1 MNTPTVTKNSAEPQP
16 FEKKS
21 SGSRGQLVKRKNRGI
36 PLFVYFIIAMLFAL
50 VLVSLMVGYLY
61 SDYLYNEYL
70 ANTLHSPN
78 DARPE
83 IMLKSSLIFG
93 AGWMVILVYFIL
105 IARSIHL
112 KFKMLVK
119 NANELSQGTFDI
131 DIVKNGPQEVRD
143 LAFALERIRKRLIGK
158 G

>member
-1 MNTPTVTKNSAEPQP
+1 
-16 FEKKS
+16 
-21 SGSRGQLVKRKNRGI
+21 
-36 PLFVYFIIAMLFAL
+36 
-50 VLVSLMVGYLY
+50 
-61 SDYLYNEYL
+61 
-70 ANTLHSPN
+70 
-78 DARPE
+78 
-83 IMLKSSLIFG
+83 MLKSSLVFG

-119 NANELSQGTFDI
+119 NANELGQGAFDI

-143 LAFALERIRKRLIGK
+143 MAFALERIRKRLIGK